1 MKKSELRE
9 IIREELL
16 NEGKDG
22 GIIQKADKKFL
33 EKKIGYFVKKMI
45 DGKVYKVKW
54 DNKIEWIP
62 GSGESR
68 WNFLYWFDKT
78 VERRTPSG
86 VKQMTDTWDKA
97 EGYIMI
103 VPDKTGLKIGVMI

>member
-33 EKKIGYFVKKMI
+33 EKKTET
-45 DGKVYKVKW
+45 
-54 DNKIEWIP
+54 N
-62 GSGESR
+62 S
-68 WNFLYWFDKT
+68 
-78 VERRTPSG
+78 ERIFIKEISLNI
-86 VKQMTDTWDKA
+86 QN
-97 EGYIMI
+97 
-103 VPDKTGLKIGVMI
+103 

>member
-54 DNKIEWIP
+54 DNKIVWIP

-68 WNFLYWFDKT
+68 WIFLYWFDKT